1 MFLHP
6 AVFTS
11 MRYSVVPAS
20 SKLAITVMGA
30 NKMVQAAKRKVKV
43 VDTLVGAAD
52 KWAES
57 EVAYMDF
64 EVVILE

>member
-1 MFLHP
+1 ME
-6 AVFTS
+6 
-11 MRYSVVPAS
+11 
-20 SKLAITVMGA
+20 A

-57 EVAYMDF
+57 EVAYTDF
-64 EVVILE
+64 KVVILE

>member
-1 MFLHP
+1 
-6 AVFTS
+6 
-11 MRYSVVPAS
+11 
-20 SKLAITVMGA
+20 MGA

-57 EVAYMDF
+57 EVAYTDF
-64 EVVILE
+64 KVVILE